1 MDIPRLLDGR
11 LKFRHLI
18 LVDALS
24 RQGSVV
30 GAAAELHV
38 TQPAA
43 TRSLHELEDI
53 LGVALFERRPRG
65 VTATVFGE
73 AFTQHARAV
82 LAQLAQAGR
91 HVVEL
96 ADADRGTVIVGTH
109 LAGSNVLLPRAIT
122 GIKKERPYLTVIVR
136 EASPEALL
144 LELEAGRVDFVV
156 GRLTAPSDER
166 MVRRKLY
173 DESVDLVVR
182 AGHVLVGRPHVEL
195 AELVDYPWILPGG
208 ETALR
213 REIEEF
219 FTRNGFAL
227 PLNRVETT
235 SFLTVRQLL
244 LETNVVAV
252 LPSLII
258 RDDPRIVRLPVPLDP
273 IGHSVGLTL
282 SATRTLSPSAEVL
295 IKSLEDIAADMV
307 PQGSPG
313 EHSGGVPGET
323 PEGVPGHAPG
333 SGADQ

>member
-1 MDIPRLLDGR
+1 MKIPRLLDGR
-11 LKFRHLI
+11 LKFRHLV

-24 RQGSVV
+24 RRGSVV

-53 LGVALFERRPRG
+53 LGVPLFERGPRG

-73 AFTQHARAV
+73 AFTTHARTV
-82 LAQLAQAGR
+82 LAELTQAGR

-109 LAGSNVLLPRAIT
+109 LAGSNVLLPRAIAT
-122 GIKKERPYLTVIVR
+122 VKKVRPQLTVVVR

-144 LELEAGRVDFVV
+144 LELEAGRVDFIV
-156 GRLTAPSDER
+156 GRLTVASDEHT
-166 MVRRKLY
+166 VRRKLY
-173 DESVDLVVR
+173 DESVELVVR
-182 AGHVLVGRPHVEL
+182 ASHALAGQRAVDL
-195 AELVDYPWILPGG
+195 AELADYPWILPGA

-219 FTRNGFAL
+219 FARHGIAL
-227 PLNRVETT
+227 PVNRVETT

-244 LETNVVAV
+244 LETDVVAA

-258 RDDPRIVRLPVPLDP
+258 RDDPRIVRLDVPLEP

-282 SATRTLSPSAEVL
+282 PAARTPSPSARAL
-295 IKSLEDIAADMV
+295 IRGLEDVAAGMA
-307 PQGSPG
+307 PL
-313 EHSGGVPGET
+313 SGDGD
-323 PEGVPGHAPG
+323 G
-333 SGADQ
+333 SGSQRA